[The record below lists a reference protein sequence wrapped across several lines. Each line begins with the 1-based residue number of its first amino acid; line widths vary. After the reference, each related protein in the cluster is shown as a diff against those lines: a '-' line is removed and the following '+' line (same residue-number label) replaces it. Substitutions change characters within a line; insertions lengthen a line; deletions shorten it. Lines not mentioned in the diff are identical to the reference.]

1 MVKIQSILETTKS
14 CYMRYLLVCC
24 LLLSFTTL
32 KAQNY
37 PDISGTWYQNGNSS
51 YPAYI
56 IQNGQYLSLILSNN
70 TTTATF
76 TSASQVYATTW
87 KTYANISADG
97 NTLTWSNQAW
107 TRANI
112 NYPNIAGTWYVNGSP
127 ITITQNG
134 KQLEFAMAGGRS
146 KGYFYAAQG
155 IYATDWNTYATY
167 DAGTQSLKW
176 DNQTWTTTGSNTNS
190 TGGATTS
197 TTKICRKELSAF
209 FYAMT
214 ALGTTWARPM
224 YEPGAMSARTIADL
238 RGAFSLVVPTLN
250 LFPCIVF
257 DRNRITNL
265 SNSLGSITGT
275 EASRESRQII
285 VDLQIAVRN
294 AGISCD
300 NGLSLE
306 QLFIGGI
313 HLGAAR
319 AHASSRICQ
328 PVPMPAEIA
337 STISAHLTTAHNALT
352 TLLPCMPN
360 LQLGAFATVPLGS
373 MNSVEPHTFIVGI
386 ITETLWAVTLT
397 DCCCTC
403 TGGATTTTNPGTTCD
418 QECHKWCR
426 EHGKSG
432 GKFNGICLLGVMSGG
447 TQPDCQCW

>member
-1 MVKIQSILETTKS
+1 
-14 CYMRYLLVCC
+14 MRYLFSC
-24 LLLSFTTL
+24 LLFLALPFATL

-37 PDISGTWYQNGNSS
+37 PDLSGTWYQNGNSN

-56 IQNGQYLSLILSNN
+56 IQNGQNLTFIFSN
-70 TTTATF
+70 TTSTVTF
-76 TSASQVYATTW
+76 TSVNQVYANTW
-87 KTYANISADG
+87 KAAANISADG
-97 NTLTWSNQAW
+97 NTLTWSDQTW
-107 TRANI
+107 TRAVI

-127 ITITQNG
+127 VTITQNG
-134 KQLEFAMAGGRS
+134 KMLEFTMAGGKS
-146 KGYFYAAQG
+146 KGYFYSTQG
-155 IYATDWNTYATY
+155 IYATEWNTYATY

-176 DNQTWTTTGSNTNS
+176 NNQTWTIAGGATVSGSNTG
-190 TGGATTS
+190 TAG
-197 TTKICRKELSAF
+197 TTKICRRELSAF

-214 ALGTTWARPM
+214 ALGTTWARPI

-238 RGAFSLVVPTLN
+238 RGALSLVVPTLN

-275 EASRESRQII
+275 QASQESHQII
-285 VDLQIAVRN
+285 IDLQVAVRN
-294 AGISCD
+294 AGITCD
-300 NGLSLE
+300 RGLNLE
-306 QLFIGGI
+306 MLFIGGI
-313 HLGAAR
+313 HLGAAQ

-328 PVPMPAEIA
+328 PVPMPANIA
-337 STISAHLTTAHNALT
+337 STISAHLTTAHDALA
-352 TLLPCMPN
+352 TLLPCMPD
-360 LQLGAFATVPLGS
+360 LQLGAFSTVPLGS

-403 TGGATTTTNPGTTCD
+403 TGNASVNPGTTCD